1 MAVSAASHAVRN
13 STLVKPQVK
22 QCGRQHFP
30 AAIKAMPQLRA
41 GSPGTSTTLCSSWC
55 QKEPAA
61 GAAPLALW
69 PTCGMST
76 GPHWQGRLRPQL
88 VTEQQEKLN
97 HVLKSKM
104 WSRVKLQA
112 QAHIKIAS
120 VGSYLPRYM
129 GKGRA
134 FSLASTAMLL
144 QSLVLLHP
152 GTARLLVPSGYIL
165 FSLHLPIGW
174 VMPATDRAA
183 GTKCAVL
190 AFRL

>member
-1 MAVSAASHAVRN
+1 
-13 STLVKPQVK
+13 
-22 QCGRQHFP
+22 
-30 AAIKAMPQLRA
+30 
-41 GSPGTSTTLCSSWC
+41 
-55 QKEPAA
+55 
-61 GAAPLALW
+61 
-69 PTCGMST
+69 MST
-76 GPHWQGRLRPQL
+76 GPRWQGRLRPQL

-112 QAHIKIAS
+112 QAHIKIAT

-129 GKGRA
+129 VKGRA

-165 FSLHLPIGW
+165 FSLHLPRG
-174 VMPATDRAA
+174 
-183 GTKCAVL
+183 
-190 AFRL
+190 